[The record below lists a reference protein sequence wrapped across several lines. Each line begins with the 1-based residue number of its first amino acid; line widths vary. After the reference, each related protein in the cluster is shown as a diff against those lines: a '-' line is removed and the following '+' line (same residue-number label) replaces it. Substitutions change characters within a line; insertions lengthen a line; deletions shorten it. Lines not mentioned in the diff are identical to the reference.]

1 MDVCP
6 NGAARRQHFA
16 AAASPH
22 FIKKYKKENEKYEI
36 QDRKRKEK
44 TRDRSRFRTFDHS

>member
-1 MDVCP
+1 MFVQMVQRD
-6 NGAARRQHFA
+6 GSFA

-22 FIKKYKKENEKYEI
+22 FIKYKKENEKYEI